1 MDKKMYGPST
11 PIAVVGIGCR
21 FPEATD
27 ADQFW
32 TRISRGQVAF
42 REIPK
47 DRWNHEI
54 FYTTSQRDIDKTWTA
69 SGSFIDN
76 YREFAALHYGI
87 APRRLEV
94 MDPQQRLLI
103 EATRWA
109 LMDAGYDQRAFERQ
123 RTGVYV
129 GISTSEFQKLTE
141 ARLVAMQMAG
151 GDFGAAAGDEEIRRA
166 LLALVERTAP
176 IRAFT
181 LSGSLTALDAA
192 AVSQTFDF
200 GGPAYTIDSACASAS
215 VAIHDAVT
223 QLRAGAIDSAIAGGA
238 YINLSP
244 VNLVA
249 FTKIGAISPSGVCRP
264 FDHRSDGFV
273 QSDGVGVVFLKRLQD
288 AIDAGDRVHAVIR
301 GSGCNNDG
309 RGEGPMTPKAEG
321 QIAALRAAYSDAQV
335 DPKHISYFEA
345 HGTGTSI
352 GDPVEVSALGT
363 LLLENDVDDP
373 AFIGSVKANI

>member
-1 MDKKMYGPST
+1 MFF
-11 PIAVVGIGCR
+11 A
-21 FPEATD
+21 
-27 ADQFW
+27 
-32 TRISRGQVAF
+32 
-42 REIPK
+42 
-47 DRWNHEI
+47 
-54 FYTTSQRDIDKTWTA
+54 TSQRDIDKTWTA
-69 SGSFIDN
+69 SGSFIDD

-109 LMDAGYDQRAFERQ
+109 LMDAGYDDQRAFNRE

-151 GDFGAAAGDEEIRRA
+151 GDFGAAAGDDELRRA

-249 FTKIGAISPSGVCRP
+249 FTKIGAISPTGVCRP

-273 QSDGVGVVFLKRLQD
+273 QSDGVGVVFLKRLED
-288 AIDAGDRVHAVIR
+288 AVRAGDRIHAIVR
-301 GSGCNNDG
+301 GTGCNNDG
-309 RGEGPMTPKAEG
+309 RGGRTDDAESRRPDR
-321 QIAALRAAYSDAQV
+321 RAAGGPIATRTCRRRRSRTSKRTARARASGTRSRSTLWGRCSSKRA
-335 DPKHISYFEA
+335 PKTRRSS
-345 HGTGTSI
+345 GR
-352 GDPVEVSALGT
+352 
-363 LLLENDVDDP
+363 
-373 AFIGSVKANI
+373 